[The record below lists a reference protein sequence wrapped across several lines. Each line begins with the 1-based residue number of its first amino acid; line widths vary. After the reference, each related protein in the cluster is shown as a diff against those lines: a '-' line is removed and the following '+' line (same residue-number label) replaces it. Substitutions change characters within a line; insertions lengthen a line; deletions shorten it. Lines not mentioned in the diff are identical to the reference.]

1 MSRADIPAGIASKII
16 AVNGSPMHYLEVG
29 AGDPILFL
37 HGNPTSSY
45 LWRNVIPHVA
55 GHGRC
60 IAVDLIGMGRS
71 GKPQIAYRLADHIAH
86 IDAFI
91 DTLGLTDLTLVMHDW
106 GVAIGLH
113 FLARFPKRVRAI
125 ALMEGHIR
133 TIDSWSHFDAGARAM
148 FQRLRTE
155 DVGRKLVIEDNFFI
169 ETVLPSGVQRALSAT
184 EMDAYRTPYREPR
197 DREPLWRW
205 PNEIPIEGYP
215 ADVHAIVSD
224 NNATLATSPIPK
236 LLLHAH
242 PGAVIGPAE
251 VAWCRRTLSNLTIVD
266 LGPGTHFLPEDH
278 PDAIG
283 TALARWLGTLG
294 RPSTR

>member
-1 MSRADIPAGIASKII
+1 MSRADISAGIASKII
-16 AVNGSPMHYLEVG
+16 AVNGSPMHYLEAG

-71 GKPQIAYRLADHIAH
+71 GKPQIAYRLADHIAF

-91 DTLGLTDLTLVMHDW
+91 DALNLTEITLVMHDW

-113 FLARFPKRVRAI
+113 FLTRCPQRLRAV
-125 ALMEGHIR
+125 AFMEGHIR
-133 TIDSWSHFDAGARAM
+133 PIDSWSHFDAGARAM

-155 DVGRKLVIEDNFFI
+155 TIGRTLVIEDNFFI
-169 ETVLPSGVQRALSAT
+169 EAVLPSGVQRDLSAA
-184 EMDAYRTPYREPR
+184 EMATYRAPYREPR

-205 PNEIPIEGYP
+205 PNEIPIEGSP
-215 ADVHAIVSD
+215 ADVHAIVSG
-224 NNATLATSPIPK
+224 NAAALAASPIPK

-251 VAWCRRTLSNLTIVD
+251 VAWCKRTLSNLTIVD
-266 LGPGTHFLPEDH
+266 LGSGTHFLPEDH

-283 TALARWLGTLG
+283 SALARWLGNLA
-294 RPSTR
+294 RP